1 MLALPRAAQ
10 LFWLLVLAGSA
21 FVALKVFSDARAQP
35 FDWASAA
42 LFAFF
47 GTVAGSFPIQ
57 LPQARYRQ
65 GETTSVAM
73 AVNVAAT
80 IALPVPAAIA
90 VVVIERLA
98 YPLLVGSS
106 AWYKRAFNLGQSLLS
121 VAAAGTIWHTF
132 GGPSGTVESPA
143 SVGWLLVALGAYFS
157 INSGSVAVIVALV
170 ERAPV
175 QYVWLRGHRRL
186 LPSYLA
192 LMSTGVLGGILW
204 STYQPSV
211 ILVLIPLIAIY
222 YSFKRTVEL
231 EEQTIAALFDLADM
245 MDKRDYYTHRHS
257 LRVGEYAERLATF
270 LGLSADESQ
279 LLYISGRLHDIGK
292 CAVDN
297 EVLLKPGPLTEDER
311 AHIMEHARVGGDMLA
326 HFNMFK
332 VVAAYVRGHHERWD
346 GTGYPEGLAGGTIPS
361 GARLLAVVDSYDAM
375 TSTRPYRD
383 ALPHEE
389 AVRRLREG
397 AGSQWDAR
405 LVGAFLDMLSRQPA
419 AAPGSAQAPA
429 RRREEEVLPVA
440 RA

>member
-245 MDKRDYYTHRHS
+245 M
-257 LRVGEYAERLATF
+257 
-270 LGLSADESQ
+270 
-279 LLYISGRLHDIGK
+279 
-292 CAVDN
+292 
-297 EVLLKPGPLTEDER
+297 
-311 AHIMEHARVGGDMLA
+311 A

-419 AAPGSAQAPA
+419 AAPGSAQVPA